1 MQSPFGGRAEVQVIR
16 TVHRS
21 TAVNVEKLNWAMW
34 RHLRILRPRIRDRA
48 RPVVALKQRV
58 A

>member
-1 MQSPFGGRAEVQVIR
+1 MQSAFGGRAEVQVIR

-21 TAVNVEKLNWAMW
+21 TAVNMEKLNWAMW
-34 RHLRILRPRIRDRA
+34 RHLRILRPRIRERA
-48 RPVVALKQRV
+48 RLVVGLEAGF